1 MSCIVRWHSLLAH
14 AMRSAALLAL
24 LALPVGAQELFVR
37 ARTLHTMAGPIIA
50 DGVVHVRDGV
60 ITKVGHRS
68 QIAIPSGARVL
79 DAAEVTPGLIDAHSV
94 VGLAGWLNV
103 PHDQDQVERSAPM
116 QPELRAIDAFHSRE
130 PLVGWVRSL
139 GVTTLHTG
147 HAPLALISG
156 QTMIVKTRGRTAE
169 EDSLRE
175 LAMIAGC
182 LGDDARGEGGKGP
195 GTRAKRVA
203 LLRQE
208 LLGAQAYLAA
218 REKDPSKPRE
228 LKKEALALLLRRER
242 PLLLTAHR
250 ANDILN
256 ALRLAQEFSLEIV
269 LDGASEIAQV
279 LPQVRAA
286 GCGVILHPTMMR
298 HRGETESASLETA
311 ALLHREGIRFA
322 LQSGYESYV
331 PKTRVVLWE
340 AAMAAAYG
348 LPREAALA
356 AITSDAARL
365 LRIEARVGSLEVG
378 KDADLALFDGDPFE
392 TTSHVIGVVIDGELV
407 SEVVR

>member
-1 MSCIVRWHSLLAH
+1 MSLRDLRRRLSGVCFGLAVCG
-14 AMRSAALLAL
+14 ASCPAF
-24 LALPVGAQELFVR
+24 AQELYVR
-37 ARTLHTMAGPIIA
+37 ARTLHTMAGPAIA
-50 DGVVHVRDGV
+50 DGVVHVKDGV
-60 ITKVGHRS
+60 LVRVGHRS

-116 QPELRAIDAFHSRE
+116 QPELRAIDAFHARE
-130 PLVGWVRSL
+130 PLVSWVRSL
-139 GVTTLHTG
+139 GITTLHTG

-169 EDSLRE
+169 EDALRE

-203 LLRQE
+203 VLRQE

-218 REKDPSKPRE
+218 LEKDPAKPRD
-228 LKKEALALLLRRER
+228 LRKEALGLLLRRER

-250 ANDILN
+250 AHDILN
-256 ALRLAQEFSLEIV
+256 ALRLAEEFGLELV
-269 LDGASEIAQV
+269 LDGASEIALV

-286 GCGVILHPTMMR
+286 GCAVILHPTMMR
-298 HRGETESASLETA
+298 HRGDTEYACLETA

-331 PKTRVVLWE
+331 PKTRIVLWE

-356 AITSDAARL
+356 AITKDAARI
-365 LRIEARVGSLEVG
+365 LRIEARVGSLEIG